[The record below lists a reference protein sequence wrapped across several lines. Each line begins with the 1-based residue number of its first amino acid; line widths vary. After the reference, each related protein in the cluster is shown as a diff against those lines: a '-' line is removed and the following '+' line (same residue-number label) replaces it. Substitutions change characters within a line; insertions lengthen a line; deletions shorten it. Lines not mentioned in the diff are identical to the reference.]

1 MRALV
6 FAFVAA
12 SLTAASSA
20 GGGEYNEVLSVGDKA
35 PAWKD
40 LPDVV
45 SGKPHSM
52 ADLKDSEV
60 VVLVFTCNS
69 CPYATDYEDRIIRL
83 AEKYRQSL
91 AQGNGD
97 TKPANSPRVAV
108 VALNVNKVKA
118 DLPPAM
124 KARAQKKHYPF
135 PYLFDESQ
143 QIAKDY
149 GALFTPQFF
158 VLDGDRRVVYM
169 GAFDDN
175 SDAAKAKKQYVEPA
189 IEAALAG
196 KAPQTKETLP
206 VGCRIRFPLRRQ

>member
-1 MRALV
+1 MRVLV
-6 FAFVAA
+6 FAIVAA
-12 SLTAASSA
+12 LTAAGSA
-20 GGGEYNEVLSVGDKA
+20 PGGEFNEVLSVGDKA
-35 PAWKD
+35 PAWKE
-40 LPDVV
+40 LPDAVT
-45 SGKPHSM
+45 GKPHSM
-52 ADLKDSEV
+52 ADLTDSQV
-60 VVLVFTCNS
+60 VVVVFTCNS

-83 AEKYRQSL
+83 AEKYRLSTGKGE
-91 AQGNGD
+91 A
-97 TKPANSPRVAV
+97 KPSPNKRVSV
-108 VALNVNKVKA
+108 VAINVNKVKA

-175 SDAAKAKKQYVEPA
+175 SDATKVNKQYVEPA
-189 IEAALAG
+189 IEAALGG
-196 KAPQTKETLP
+196 KAPETKETLP
-206 VGCRIRFPLRRQ
+206 VGCRIRFPLRRR